1 MVMNVDKLPPPERIE
16 ALARRAGAE
25 RSLYLGE
32 MIGEGISVTWTAMK
46 SLGHWVADN
55 TIRPRHTHRHSH

>member
-25 RSLYLGE
+25 RSLYL
-32 MIGEGISVTWTAMK
+32 IAVQVTEMK